1 MKIGKPKE
9 PKVTVYDAITTDML
23 AVALFDAHHDP
34 ENDDFHPAYK
44 VARKYVLDVKPDM
57 IILGGDWCTFDSLSN
72 WNKAKP
78 LIAEGKRYS
87 DDWEVGY
94 DELYFLK
101 NKLPNTEFHFI
112 LGNHEER
119 GAWYCQKNPSM
130 QGTIDVR
137 RDLGLYDLC
146 ETITDFEDFIQI
158 GELAY
163 THGWYWGV
171 YHAAMTMR
179 EFVGNVLYGHV
190 HHFQSTSKNKHFRKK
205 EYIAQSIGCLTDRYP
220 EWKGKKPTR
229 FQNGLATIEYQSD
242 GIFNAYPNVIIDG
255 TFSYGGYTW
264 KA

>member
-1 MKIGKPKE
+1 MKTK
-9 PKVTVYDAITTDML
+9 KVTVGEKTVGCTVYDAIKTDML

-34 ENDDFHPAYK
+34 ETDDFHPAYK

-101 NKLPNTEFHFI
+101 
-112 LGNHEER
+112 
-119 GAWYCQKNPSM
+119 
-130 QGTIDVR
+130 GTIDVR

-229 FQNGLATIEYQSD
+229 FQNGFATIEYQSN
-242 GIFNAYPNVIIDG
+242 GIFNAYPHVIIEG
-255 TFSYGGYTW
+255 TFSYGGHTW

>member
-1 MKIGKPKE
+1 MPKRE
-9 PKVTVYDAITTDML
+9 TDHVL
-23 AVALFDAHHDP
+23 VALFDAHHDP
-34 ENDDFHPAYK
+34 ENDDFHPAYAA
-44 VARKYVLDVKPDM
+44 AREFLLDIKPDTVV
-57 IILGGDWCTFDSLSN
+57 IGGDWCSFDSLSN

-101 NKLPNTEFHFI
+101 NKLPNTDFHFI

-119 GAWYCQKNPSM
+119 GQWYCNKNPSM

-146 ETITDFEDFIQI
+146 ETITDFEDYLNI
-158 GELAY
+158 GECAY

-171 YHAAMTMR
+171 YHAAMTMK
-179 EFVGNVLYGHV
+179 EFVGNILYGHV
-190 HHFQSTSKNKHFRKK
+190 HHFQSDSKNKHFKKK

-229 FQNGLATIEYQSD
+229 FQNGFAVVEYRSD
-242 GIFNAYPNVIIDG
+242 GTYTPHPIVIING
-255 TFSYGGYTW
+255 EFSYGGYTW

>member
-1 MKIGKPKE
+1 MKEK
-9 PKVTVYDAITTDML
+9 TDHVL
-23 AVALFDAHHDP
+23 VALFDAHHDP
-34 ENDDFHPAYK
+34 MREDFHPAYK
-44 VARKYVLDVKPDM
+44 VAREFVLDIKPDTVV
-57 IILGGDWCTFDSLSN
+57 IGGDWGSFDSLSN

-87 DDWEVGY
+87 DDVEVCY

-101 NKLPNTEFHFI
+101 NKLPDTEFHFI

-119 GAWYCQKNPSM
+119 GQWYTNKNPEM
-130 QGTIDVR
+130 EGFVDVR

-171 YHAAMTMR
+171 YHAAMTMK
-179 EFVGNVLYGHV
+179 EFGGNLMYGHV
-190 HHFQSTSKNKHFRKK
+190 HHFQSDSKNQHFRKK
-205 EYIAQSIGCLTDRYP
+205 EYLVQSIGCLSDRYP

-229 FQNGLATIEYQSD
+229 FQNGLAAVEYRND
-242 GIFNAYPNVIIDG
+242 GKYTPHPIIIING
-255 TFSYGGYTW
+255 ELSYGGYTW
-264 KA
+264 RA

>member
-1 MKIGKPKE
+1 MKI
-9 PKVTVYDAITTDML
+9 DTDMT
-23 AVALFDAHHDP
+23 AVALFDAHHSP
-34 ENDDFHPAYK
+34 ENEDFHPAYK
-44 VARKYVLDVKPDM
+44 VARQYVLDIKPAM
-57 IILGGDWCTFDSLSN
+57 IIIGGDWGSFDSLSN
-72 WNKAKP
+72 WNKSKP

-87 DDWEVGY
+87 EDVEVCY

-101 NKLPNTEFHFI
+101 NKLPDTEFHFI

-119 GAWYCQKNPSM
+119 GQWYTNGNPAM
-130 QGTIDVR
+130 EGFVDVR

-190 HHFQSTSKNKHFRKK
+190 HHFQSTSKNRHMRKK

-229 FQNGLATIEYQSD
+229 FQNGFATVEYQSD
-242 GIFNAYPNVIIDG
+242 GIFNAYPHVIIDG
-255 TFSYGGYTW
+255 TFSYGGFTW

>member
-1 MKIGKPKE
+1 MAKME
-9 PKVTVYDAITTDML
+9 TDHV

-34 ENDDFHPAYK
+34 ENEDFHPAYA
-44 VARKYVLDVKPDM
+44 VAREFVLDIKPDSL
-57 IILGGDWCTFDSLSN
+57 IIGGDWGTFDSLSN

-101 NKLPNTEFHFI
+101 NKLPNMDMHFI
-112 LGNHEER
+112 LGNHEQR
-119 GAWYCQKNPSM
+119 GQWYCEKNPSM

-146 ETITDFEDFIQI
+146 ETITDFEDYLNI

-179 EFVGNVLYGHV
+179 EFVGNIIYGHV
-190 HHFQSTSKNKHFRKK
+190 HHFQSDSKNKHFKKK

-229 FQNGLATIEYQSD
+229 FQNGFAVIEYRSD
-242 GIFNAYPNVIIDG
+242 GTYTVHPIVIING
-255 TFSYGGYTW
+255 VFSYGGYTW